1 MHDYNARKANIE
13 AAEKAFWNEELA
25 LHQLDAVRT
34 RSGRLPVRGA
44 SSRPELLGRLVLTR
58 LPSTTTPPPPHPH
71 PSQAVAEKA
80 VLRQRT
86 LDWKLRTD
94 PVAHGKEMEKMLYP
108 FAAKMQ

>member
-34 RSGRLPVRGA
+34 AQCVRAPLSAPLTSLP
-44 SSRPELLGRLVLTR
+44 
-58 LPSTTTPPPPHPH
+58 

-94 PVAHGKEMEKMLYP
+94 PVGHGKEMEKMLYP